1 MAGEIQELQA
11 IHMSVQTADLNM
23 IGFSCEETITL
34 SCGLMNIGR
43 GICSVTIKP
52 SISRIPKHS
61 GSLYIEISRPYMK
74 ANIDLGLEE
83 FLKTKELLLRTAVRP
98 ATLVLLLDKSLR
110 VNLKGDLLI
119 EKETN
124 IASIRTARIGNNDA
138 IVTTPNPER
147 DESPLPAAFAMPI
160 PNESTSGTVTGP
172 VVTAPQSQASP
183 RILFKLGSN
192 HAYIVSITTGKRA
205 A

>member
-1 MAGEIQELQA
+1 MASEIQELQA
-11 IHMSVQTADLNM
+11 IHMSVQTADLNL
-23 IGFSCEETITL
+23 IGFSCEETMTL

-124 IASIRTARIGNNDA
+124 RNVND
-138 IVTTPNPER
+138 I
-147 DESPLPAAFAMPI
+147 SWILPL
-160 PNESTSGTVTGP
+160 
-172 VVTAPQSQASP
+172 
-183 RILFKLGSN
+183 R
-192 HAYIVSITTGKRA
+192 
-205 A
+205 

>member
-1 MAGEIQELQA
+1 
-11 IHMSVQTADLNM
+11 MSVQTADLNM
-23 IGFSCEETITL
+23 IGFSCEETMSL

-83 FLKTKELLLRTAVRP
+83 FLKTKELLLRTAARP

-124 IASIRTARIGNNDA
+124 RNVND
-138 IVTTPNPER
+138 I
-147 DESPLPAAFAMPI
+147 SWILPL
-160 PNESTSGTVTGP
+160 
-172 VVTAPQSQASP
+172 
-183 RILFKLGSN
+183 K
-192 HAYIVSITTGKRA
+192 
-205 A
+205 

>member
-1 MAGEIQELQA
+1 MNVEIQELQA

-23 IGFSCEETITL
+23 IGYSCEETMTL

-52 SISRIPKHS
+52 SISLIPKHS

-83 FLKTKELLLRTAVRP
+83 FCKTKELLLRTAVRP

-119 EKETN
+119 EKETTE
-124 IASIRTARIGNNDA
+124 I
-138 IVTTPNPER
+138 
-147 DESPLPAAFAMPI
+147 
-160 PNESTSGTVTGP
+160 STIFRGYY
-172 VVTAPQSQASP
+172 
-183 RILFKLGSN
+183 
-192 HAYIVSITTGKRA
+192 H
-205 A
+205 

>member
-23 IGFSCEETITL
+23 IGFSCEETMTL

-119 EKETN
+119 EKETSRN
-124 IASIRTARIGNNDA
+124 ISDISWIL
-138 IVTTPNPER
+138 
-147 DESPLPAAFAMPI
+147 PL
-160 PNESTSGTVTGP
+160 
-172 VVTAPQSQASP
+172 
-183 RILFKLGSN
+183 K
-192 HAYIVSITTGKRA
+192 
-205 A
+205 

>member
-124 IASIRTARIGNNDA
+124 RNIND
-138 IVTTPNPER
+138 I
-147 DESPLPAAFAMPI
+147 SWILPL
-160 PNESTSGTVTGP
+160 
-172 VVTAPQSQASP
+172 
-183 RILFKLGSN
+183 K
-192 HAYIVSITTGKRA
+192 
-205 A
+205 

>member
-23 IGFSCEETITL
+23 IGFSCEETMTL

-43 GICSVTIKP
+43 GICSVTITP
-52 SISRIPKHS
+52 TIGRIPKHS

-124 IASIRTARIGNNDA
+124 RNVND
-138 IVTTPNPER
+138 I
-147 DESPLPAAFAMPI
+147 SWILPL
-160 PNESTSGTVTGP
+160 
-172 VVTAPQSQASP
+172 
-183 RILFKLGSN
+183 K
-192 HAYIVSITTGKRA
+192 
-205 A
+205 

>member
-1 MAGEIQELQA
+1 MASEIQELQA

-23 IGFSCEETITL
+23 IGFNCEETMTL

-52 SISRIPKHS
+52 TISRIPKHS

-124 IASIRTARIGNNDA
+124 RNIND
-138 IVTTPNPER
+138 I
-147 DESPLPAAFAMPI
+147 SWILPL
-160 PNESTSGTVTGP
+160 
-172 VVTAPQSQASP
+172 
-183 RILFKLGSN
+183 K
-192 HAYIVSITTGKRA
+192 
-205 A
+205 

>member
-1 MAGEIQELQA
+1 MTVEIQELKA

-23 IGFSCEETITL
+23 IGFSCEETMTL

-52 SISRIPKHS
+52 SISLISNHS

-74 ANIDLGLEE
+74 ANIDLAAEV
-83 FLKTKELLLRTAVRP
+83 FHKTKNLLLKTAVRP

-119 EKETN
+119 EKET
-124 IASIRTARIGNNDA
+124 S
-138 IVTTPNPER
+138 R
-147 DESPLPAAFAMPI
+147 DIKDISWILPL
-160 PNESTSGTVTGP
+160 
-172 VVTAPQSQASP
+172 
-183 RILFKLGSN
+183 K
-192 HAYIVSITTGKRA
+192 
-205 A
+205 

>member
-23 IGFSCEETITL
+23 IGFSCEETMTL

-83 FLKTKELLLRTAVRP
+83 FLKTKELLLRTAARP

-124 IASIRTARIGNNDA
+124 RNVND
-138 IVTTPNPER
+138 I
-147 DESPLPAAFAMPI
+147 SWILPL
-160 PNESTSGTVTGP
+160 
-172 VVTAPQSQASP
+172 
-183 RILFKLGSN
+183 K
-192 HAYIVSITTGKRA
+192 
-205 A
+205 

>member
-23 IGFSCEETITL
+23 IGFNCEETMTL

-52 SISRIPKHS
+52 TISRIPKHS

-98 ATLVLLLDKSLR
+98 ATLVLLLDKSLK

-124 IASIRTARIGNNDA
+124 RNVND
-138 IVTTPNPER
+138 I
-147 DESPLPAAFAMPI
+147 SWILPL
-160 PNESTSGTVTGP
+160 
-172 VVTAPQSQASP
+172 
-183 RILFKLGSN
+183 K
-192 HAYIVSITTGKRA
+192 
-205 A
+205 

>member
-1 MAGEIQELQA
+1 MASEIQELQA

-23 IGFSCEETITL
+23 IGFSCEETMTL

-98 ATLVLLLDKSLR
+98 ATLVLLLDESLR

-119 EKETN
+119 EKETSRN
-124 IASIRTARIGNNDA
+124 IND
-138 IVTTPNPER
+138 I
-147 DESPLPAAFAMPI
+147 SWILPL
-160 PNESTSGTVTGP
+160 
-172 VVTAPQSQASP
+172 
-183 RILFKLGSN
+183 K
-192 HAYIVSITTGKRA
+192 
-205 A
+205 

>member
-23 IGFSCEETITL
+23 IGFSCEESMTL

-119 EKETN
+119 EKETKRN
-124 IASIRTARIGNNDA
+124 VND
-138 IVTTPNPER
+138 I
-147 DESPLPAAFAMPI
+147 SWILPL
-160 PNESTSGTVTGP
+160 
-172 VVTAPQSQASP
+172 
-183 RILFKLGSN
+183 K
-192 HAYIVSITTGKRA
+192 
-205 A
+205 